1 MLRTL
6 AGITAPLVL
15 CVAVSPLSCGE
26 IRILAVTTSAS
37 FASGLPAPGSLATVF
52 CAGLTGITDV
62 VSASGSPLP
71 GTLAGVRV
79 TFGGGLS
86 VAPILAVADFPGY
99 QQVNFQ
105 VPWDAGVNPG
115 PVILSQGSDSAEIP
129 QSAAP
134 WGQFFTDSE
143 GFAIAQ
149 HVSAYRL
156 VTRDDPARPGEWIA
170 AYGSNFGNVSMPPP
184 TGFAAPLDRLSPLDS
199 GRDFP
204 WQYSVIL
211 QGAGAASVPVSVSY
225 NFIGLAPG
233 MVGVYQINFKTPDS
247 ASAPDTQLSLSRSR
261 NCGFFFVPG
270 CGRGYQI
277 EFSGSAKLHVP

>member
-1 MLRTL
+1 M
-6 AGITAPLVL
+6 
-15 CVAVSPLSCGE
+15 
-26 IRILAVTTSAS
+26 
-37 FASGLPAPGSLATVF
+37 
-52 CAGLTGITDV
+52 
-62 VSASGSPLP
+62 
-71 GTLAGVRV
+71 

-115 PVILSQGSDSAEIP
+115 PVILSQGPDSTQIP
-129 QSAAP
+129 QFAAP

-143 GFAIAQ
+143 GFVIAQ
-149 HVSAYRL
+149 HIPSYGL

-170 AYGSNFGNVSMPPP
+170 AYGSNFGSVSMPPA
-184 TGFAAPLDRLSPLDS
+184 TGFAAPLDRLSSLDS

-211 QGAGAASVPVSVSY
+211 QGAGSASVPVSLSY
-225 NFIGLAPG
+225 NFMGLAPG
-233 MVGVYQINFKTPDS
+233 LVGVYQINFKM
-247 ASAPDTQLSLSRSR
+247 PDTASPPDAQLLISRAR

-270 CGRGYQI
+270 CGRGFQTD
-277 EFSGSAKLHVP
+277 FSTAAKLHVQ